1 MLLVSLSILFSDRQA
16 PHGPTSASFYLEKKQ
31 LDLLNDELVFTCKR
45 DVLLGVTHVLQHSRL
60 IAGTD

>member
-1 MLLVSLSILFSDRQA
+1 MDRLQRV
-16 PHGPTSASFYLEKKQ
+16 YLEKKQ
-31 LDLLNDELVFTCKR
+31 LDLLNDELCVHCKL